1 MIEETH
7 FNLQL
12 TCSFY
17 KYIGK
22 EAKYVETRTE
32 DKASID
38 RIDAK
43 LGEGLSNDAHSL
55 RWYIIVTLCHNSTVV
70 MSR

>member
-1 MIEETH
+1 MTEKTH
-7 FNLQL
+7 FDLQL

-17 KYIGK
+17 NLCRKRSQIC
-22 EAKYVETRTE
+22 RE
-32 DKASID
+32 DNKASID
-38 RIDAK
+38 RIDEK